1 VIADPRAVA
10 ARWPEPRLRALAEL
24 ACVTTEAPWELSHA
38 HHARARA
45 AGLSDDE
52 VLHAVALAALFGH
65 LNRIADAVE
74 IPLDYSVRREPPRAV
89 PAVPPF
95 LPAPAPI
102 TGEPVIALGRRE
114 ATAARLAAWRA
125 HVARPSE
132 ALDGP
137 RRARIATW
145 VGRLLGDAAGE
156 AVAHGAADGAND
168 GANDGASHGAGH
180 GPIDGTIDHA
190 LLALAG
196 RITLAPWTLD
206 AASYAPLRAAGFSDR
221 DVFDACV
228 VASSAGVFSRI
239 EVALIALG
247 R

>member
-1 VIADPRAVA
+1 MIADPRAVA

-24 ACVTTEAPWELSHA
+24 ACVTTEAPWELSRA

-45 AGLSDDE
+45 AGLSDDD
-52 VLHAVALAALFGH
+52 VLHAIALAAFFGH

-89 PAVPPF
+89 RAVPPF
-95 LPAPAPI
+95 LPAPAPVS
-102 TGEPVIALGRRE
+102 GEPALDLGRRE
-114 ATAARLAAWRA
+114 ATAAGLAAWMA

-132 ALDGP
+132 ALDVP
-137 RRARIATW
+137 RRALIATR
-145 VGRLLGDAAGE
+145 VGRLLGDATGDAGARAAGDAAGDA
-156 AVAHGAADGAND
+156 AV
-168 GANDGASHGAGH
+168 
-180 GPIDGTIDHA
+180 
-190 LLALAG
+190 LALAD

-206 AASYAPLRAAGFSDR
+206 AASYAPLRAAGFSER